1 MNGSVP
7 FELVQHVTVFVIAL
21 AAAAVVLRKVLGVFE
36 RRPAGSAAGASRST
50 NDRGVVTAS
59 ANASS
64 TARSMNHCPPSRC
77 PCNRPSRR

>member
-36 RRPAGSAAGASRST
+36 RRPAGSAAGAT
-50 NDRGVVTAS
+50 HGAS
-59 ANASS
+59 PACG
-64 TARSMNHCPPSRC
+64 HCAAGHAAMKKVERDGHSI
-77 PCNRPSRR
+77 